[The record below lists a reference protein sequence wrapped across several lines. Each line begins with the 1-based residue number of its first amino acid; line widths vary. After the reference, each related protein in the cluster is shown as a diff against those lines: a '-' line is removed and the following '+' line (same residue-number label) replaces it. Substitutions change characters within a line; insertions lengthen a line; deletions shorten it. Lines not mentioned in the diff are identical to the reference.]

1 MPYSYDYPHPAVA
14 TDVALFTLRAAELNL
29 LLIKRGLEPF
39 AGRWALPGGFLGP
52 DENLDACARRELRE
66 ETGVAVGAADVHHF
80 DNFSAPGRDPRPNE
94 RVISVAYL
102 ALLPSDQLAP
112 RADTD
117 AEDARWWPVRTL
129 PALAF
134 DHDEIAAAA
143 LAALRERAKAFEI
156 LLGLVPARFTLS
168 QLQAAYDA
176 VTGIASDKRN
186 FSKAALASGAILET
200 GELVRGAHRPARL
213 YRRA

>member
-1 MPYSYDYPHPAVA
+1 
-14 TDVALFTLRAAELNL
+14 
-29 LLIKRGLEPF
+29 
-39 AGRWALPGGFLGP
+39 
-52 DENLDACARRELRE
+52 
-66 ETGVAVGAADVHHF
+66 
-80 DNFSAPGRDPRPNE
+80 
-94 RVISVAYL
+94 VISVAYL

-117 AEDARWWPVRTL
+117 AQDARWWPVRAL

-134 DHDEIAAAA
+134 DHDQIAAAA

-156 LLGLVPARFTLS
+156 LLGLMPARFTLT

-176 VTGIASDKRN
+176 VTGGPSDKRN
-186 FSKAALASGAILET
+186 FSKAALASGAIVET
-200 GELVRGAHRPARL
+200 GDLVRGPHRPARL